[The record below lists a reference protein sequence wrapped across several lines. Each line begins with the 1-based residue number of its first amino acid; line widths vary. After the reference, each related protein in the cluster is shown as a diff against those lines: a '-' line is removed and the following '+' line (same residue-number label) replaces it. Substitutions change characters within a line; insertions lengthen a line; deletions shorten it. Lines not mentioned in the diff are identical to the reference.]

1 MKIFRRIL
9 IGLVIILGLLGGG
22 GYYYIQQNTYEP
34 SSEAQVLVKEGK
46 NKEDYL
52 FFEREKK
59 NHGKSPLLIFSPGA
73 LVEPESYSIW
83 AQDLAK
89 NGFSVAIVKMPL
101 DLAVMGGNKA
111 DKVKEDFP
119 NSDYVI
125 GGHSL
130 GGVMASRY
138 VNKNHS
144 DKHLKGVF
152 FMASYPD
159 KKGTLTESAVPV
171 LSITATKDKV
181 LNQEAYQEA
190 KQYLPERTEYVS
202 INGGNHGGFGSY
214 GEQKGDGEAEISN
227 ADQQTVIVN
236 TLENWLKKLK

>member
-1 MKIFRRIL
+1 MLFR
-9 IGLVIILGLLGGG
+9 
-22 GYYYIQQNTYEP
+22 
-34 SSEAQVLVKEGK
+34 S
-46 NKEDYL
+46 
-52 FFEREKK
+52 
-59 NHGKSPLLIFSPGA
+59 
-73 LVEPESYSIW
+73 SIW

-89 NGFSVAIVKMPL
+89 NGYSVAIVKMPL
-101 DLAVMGGNKA
+101 DLAVIGGNKA
-111 DKVKEDFP
+111 DKIKEDFP
-119 NSDYVI
+119 DSDYVI

-138 VNKNHS
+138 ANKNHS
-144 DKHLKGVF
+144 DSHLKGVF

-159 KKGTLTESAVPV
+159 KKGTLKESAVPV

-181 LNQEAYQEA
+181 LNQKAYEEA

>member
-1 MKIFRRIL
+1 
-9 IGLVIILGLLGGG
+9 
-22 GYYYIQQNTYEP
+22 
-34 SSEAQVLVKEGK
+34 
-46 NKEDYL
+46 
-52 FFEREKK
+52 
-59 NHGKSPLLIFSPGA
+59 
-73 LVEPESYSIW
+73 
-83 AQDLAK
+83 
-89 NGFSVAIVKMPL
+89 MPL

-130 GGVMASRY
+130 GGVMASRD

>member
-9 IGLVIILGLLGGG
+9 IGLVIILGLLGGA

-52 FFEREKK
+52 FFEGEKK
-59 NHGKSPLLIFSPGA
+59 NHGKSPLLIFYPGA

-130 GGVMASRY
+130 GGVITSRFAE
-138 VNKNHS
+138 KRIS
-144 DKHLKGVF
+144 DSSLKGVF
-152 FMASYPD
+152 FLASYPD
-159 KKGTLTESAVPV
+159 KKGSLTNFNGGI
-171 LSITATKDKV
+171 LSIVGSQDGV
-181 LNQEAYQEA
+181 LNWSSYQKA
-190 KQYLPERTEYVS
+190 KQYLP
-202 INGGNHGGFGSY
+202 
-214 GEQKGDGEAEISN
+214 
-227 ADQQTVIVN
+227 QQT
-236 TLENWLKKLK
+236 TPY

>member
-34 SSEAQVLVKEGK
+34 SSEAQKVVKEGR

-52 FFEREKK
+52 FFEGEKK
-59 NHGKSPLLIFSPGA
+59 NQAKSPLLIFYPGA
-73 LVEPESYSIW
+73 LIDPESYSIW

-89 NGFSVAIVKMPL
+89 NGYSVAIVKMPL
-101 DLAVMGGNKA
+101 DLAVIGGNKA
-111 DKVKEDFP
+111 DKIKEDFP
-119 NSDYVI
+119 DSDYVI

-130 GGVMASRY
+130 GGVMAS
-138 VNKNHS
+138 
-144 DKHLKGVF
+144 
-152 FMASYPD
+152 YPD
-159 KKGTLTESAVPV
+159 KKGTLKESAVPV

-181 LNQEAYQEA
+181 LNQKAYEEA